1 MNRAE
6 RRRKLYSMPAYQRG
20 GAADVIRQ
28 MAKNGI
34 TVEDYDK
41 ARDKEYKRGFSEGYR
56 AGGEE
61 SMKMCYAALAL
72 AAHELLGFG
81 RKRACD
87 LLVKMDNIVM
97 TRLNSEDAITE
108 AFDAMG
114 LHIDFA
120 DPMCRVQENVELI

>member
-1 MNRAE
+1 M
-6 RRRKLYSMPAYQRG
+6 KQTPAYRRG
-20 GAADVIRQ
+20 VSAEEMIKR
-28 MAKNGI
+28 MSRNGI

-81 RKRACD
+81 KKRACD
-87 LLVKMDNIVM
+87 LLVRMDNIVM

-120 DPMCRVQENVELI
+120 DPM